1 MKTHE
6 APAKRWLFVS
16 DIDNTLLGNSL
27 ALIDLTEALQASSNL
42 IIVYN
47 SSRPCTNLRQTLT
60 RFPELPPP
68 NYLIGALG
76 TEIEEGGSGK
86 SVPQYTQRL
95 SQDWHRDKVVA
106 IVEEMGFTAHAPEYQ
121 TPLKVSYDVP
131 DAASYIKVVQALQI
145 VGLKVKVVYSGGK
158 NLDIIPHSAGKVAGI
173 KHLQHTLNVQHEG
186 VVVAGNSDNDLEMF
200 VPPYKGIV
208 VANADPNLKARQG
221 DHIYHARFAYA
232 EGVLEGL
239 RFWQVL

>member
-1 MKTHE
+1 MKTQK
-6 APAKRWLFVS
+6 ATAKRWLFVS
-16 DIDNTLLGNSL
+16 DIDDTLLGNSL
-27 ALIDLTEALQASSNL
+27 ALIDLTEALQAASNL
-42 IIVYN
+42 IIIYN
-47 SSRPCTNLRQTLT
+47 SSQPCTSLRQTLT

-86 SVPQYTQRL
+86 FLPQYTPHL
-95 SQDWHRDKVVA
+95 SQGWQRDKVVA
-106 IVEEMGFTAHAPEYQ
+106 IVEEMSLTARASKYQ

-131 DAASYIKVVQALQI
+131 DAASYTRVVQALQI
-145 VGLKVKVVYSGGK
+145 AGLKAKVVYSGGK
-158 NLDIIPHSAGKVAGI
+158 NLDIIPHSAGKMAGI
-173 KHLQHTLNVQHEG
+173 EYLQHKLDVQHES
-186 VVVAGNSDNDLEMF
+186 VVVAGSSDENIEMF

-208 VANADPNLKARQG
+208 VANADPNLKARQD